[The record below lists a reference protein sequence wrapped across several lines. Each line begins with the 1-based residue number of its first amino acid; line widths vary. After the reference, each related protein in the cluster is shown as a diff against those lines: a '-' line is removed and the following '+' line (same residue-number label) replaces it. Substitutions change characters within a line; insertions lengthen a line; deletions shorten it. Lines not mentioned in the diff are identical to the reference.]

1 MYLITIGIMVVMA
14 LGSVVLTMIEGL
26 KTPDTISTLEQQK
39 QRSEAQANAWKQIRV
54 NDIKNNIAYWE
65 NAIVNAK
72 SEYTVKWANVKIND
86 LKAQLETMGA

>member
-14 LGSVVLTMIEGL
+14 LGSVVLTMIEGF

-39 QRSEAQANAWKQIRV
+39 QRQDAQLKAWNQMRV

-72 SEYTVKWANVKIND
+72 SEYTVKWANKKIND
-86 LKAQLETMGA
+86 LKSQLETMGA